1 MIFLSEVGYYTRYDL
16 INIFTGKK
24 RTISHREA
32 VEHIG
37 KAELLEV
44 LETGWYGDN
53 VIAPSV
59 GARPIKG

>member
-1 MIFLSEVGYYTRYDL
+1 VIFLSEVGYHTKYDL
-16 INIFTGKK
+16 VNILTGKK

-32 VEHIG
+32 VEWMG
-37 KAELLEV
+37 KDELLEH

-53 VIAPSV
+53 VIAPSI